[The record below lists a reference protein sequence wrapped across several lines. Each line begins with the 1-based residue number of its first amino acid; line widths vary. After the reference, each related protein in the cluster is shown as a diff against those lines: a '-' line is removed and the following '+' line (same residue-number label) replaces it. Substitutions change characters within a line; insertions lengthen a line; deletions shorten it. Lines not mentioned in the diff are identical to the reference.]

1 VLEEGGEE
9 GITLAPVLEGGDDGR
24 VLEEGGPALV
34 GGKLVFGGDS
44 NDDPL
49 LEEGGP
55 ALVGGK
61 LVFGGD
67 SNDEF
72 CPSAC
77 PKKYIDMKIRSTIV
91 RIEADLV

>member
-1 VLEEGGEE
+1 MDGE
-9 GITLAPVLEGGDDGR
+9 
-24 VLEEGGPALV
+24 
-34 GGKLVFGGDS
+34 LVFGGDS

-55 ALVGGK
+55 ALVDGE

-72 CPSAC
+72 CPCAS
-77 PKKYIDMKIRSTIV
+77 PKKYMDI
-91 RIEADLV
+91 

>member
-1 VLEEGGEE
+1 MGEGGED
-9 GITLAPVLEGGDDGR
+9 ITFAPVLEGGDGGR
-24 VLEEGGPALV
+24 ALGEGGAALV
-34 GGKLVFGGDS
+34 DGELVFGGDS

-49 LEEGGP
+49 LEESGA
-55 ALVGGK
+55 ALVDGE

-67 SNDEF
+67 SNVEF

-77 PKKYIDMKIRSTIV
+77 PKKYIDIKIRSMIV

>member
-1 VLEEGGEE
+1 M
-9 GITLAPVLEGGDDGR
+9 
-24 VLEEGGPALV
+24 LEEGGPALV
-34 GGKLVFGGDS
+34 DGELVFGGDS

-55 ALVGGK
+55 ALVDGE

-77 PKKYIDMKIRSTIV
+77 PNTYIDMKIRSTIV

>member
-1 VLEEGGEE
+1 MSEPDGGED
-9 GITLAPVLEGGDDGR
+9 ITLAPVLEEEAAGDGGR
-24 VLEEGGPALV
+24 VLEEGGAALV
-34 GGKLVFGGDS
+34 DG
-44 NDDPL
+44 
-49 LEEGGP
+49 E
-55 ALVGGK
+55 

-77 PKKYIDMKIRSTIV
+77 PNTYIDMKIRSTIV

>member
-1 VLEEGGEE
+1 
-9 GITLAPVLEGGDDGR
+9 
-24 VLEEGGPALV
+24 LEEGGPALV
-34 GGKLVFGGDS
+34 DGELVFGGDS

-55 ALVGGK
+55 ALVDGE

-72 CPSAC
+72 CPCAS
-77 PKKYIDMKIRSTIV
+77 PKKYMDMQTRNTIV
-91 RIEADLV
+91 IIDAARV

>member
-1 VLEEGGEE
+1 
-9 GITLAPVLEGGDDGR
+9 
-24 VLEEGGPALV
+24 LEEGGPALV
-34 GGKLVFGGDS
+34 DGELVFGGDS

-55 ALVGGK
+55 ALVDGE

-72 CPSAC
+72 CPCAS
-77 PKKYIDMKIRSTIV
+77 PKKYMDM
-91 RIEADLV
+91 

>member
-1 VLEEGGEE
+1 MGEGGED
-9 GITLAPVLEGGDDGR
+9 ITFAPVLEGGDGGR
-24 VLEEGGPALV
+24 ALGEGVPALV
-34 GGKLVFGGDS
+34 DGELVFGGDS

-49 LEEGGP
+49 LEEGVP
-55 ALVGGK
+55 ALE